1 MPTLKFDYYYLDI
14 AEIEDIIEILQKQ
27 LQRKKEAEEKPKPL
41 KVKYSRKK
49 PSPVIESP

>member
-14 AEIEDIIEILQKQ
+14 AEIEDIIELLQKQ
-27 LQRKKEAEEKPKPL
+27 LQRKKEAEKKPIE

-49 PSPVIESP
+49 PTPIIESP